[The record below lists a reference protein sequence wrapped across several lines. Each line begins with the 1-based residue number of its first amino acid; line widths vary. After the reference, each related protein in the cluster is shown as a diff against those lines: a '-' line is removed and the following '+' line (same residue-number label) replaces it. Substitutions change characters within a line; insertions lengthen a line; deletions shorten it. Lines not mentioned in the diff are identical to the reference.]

1 VAGDVAATTAEN
13 TPVVIDVLANDHD
26 PDGDPLTVV
35 GLTQPA
41 NGSAALNPDQ
51 TVTYTPTAGFIG
63 ADGFTYTVADPHGAT
78 DSATVTVTV
87 EAANRAPV
95 AGDVAATTAENTPV
109 VIDVLANDH
118 DPDGDPLTVVGLT
131 QPANGSAALNP
142 DQTVTYTP
150 TAGFIGTDDFTHTIA
165 DPHGATDSATVT
177 VTVLAAMGE
186 PWADA
191 TLWDDGTGWVA

>member
-1 VAGDVAATTAEN
+1 
-13 TPVVIDVLANDHD
+13 
-26 PDGDPLTVV
+26 
-35 GLTQPA
+35 
-41 NGSAALNPDQ
+41 
-51 TVTYTPTAGFIG
+51 
-63 ADGFTYTVADPHGAT
+63 
-78 DSATVTVTV
+78 
-87 EAANRAPV
+87 V